1 MATKLKKL
9 LINNPFLKFLSL
21 FILFISLSVLFEV
34 CFNIMFNFLGF
45 STTSHMAKYYLFGPV
60 FEYSKTEL
68 LIIQNHIAFM
78 TSIISLICFLI
89 YLINRKSNIK
99 FINASIRLIN
109 FIPIEVILTCIVFVF
124 LARYSVWKLTYEFYD
139 TDLIVANI
147 IILWMFYLSCIS
159 IYSSRNAIKSRFIS
173 IYLVKKFVSKND
185 KNTLAKKISIAFIIA
200 VLIQFIFIFFTMI
213 ILGFWPVSALTI
225 AVYLSIISIICY
237 SCIYKKI
244 EEKIDYIEYLE
255 RNIKNIENGDL
266 KYKLDIIGNDEL
278 ASIATSVN
286 NIGEGLDKALESQL
300 KNEKM
305 KTELI
310 TNVSH
315 DLKTPL
321 TSIISY
327 IDILKN
333 NELDKQTT
341 NDYLSIL
348 DKKSQRLKNLVDD
361 IFEASKISSGDIE
374 LHFEKTDIKELLIQS
389 IVELDDKIEYS
400 KLDFVIN
407 TPNEPIF
414 TNIDGK
420 RMFRV
425 FDNLISNIVKYSLPN
440 TRVYV
445 DVYTDCGYVL
455 ITMKNI
461 SNHKLNISPDEL
473 LERFVRGDV
482 SRNTNGSGLGLSI
495 ASNLVDM
502 QGGKLELDIDGDLFK
517 VKLKFRILQS
527 LNECKA

>member
-1 MATKLKKL
+1 MLDYW
-9 LINNPFLKFLSL
+9 P
-21 FILFISLSVLFEV
+21 
-34 CFNIMFNFLGF
+34 
-45 STTSHMAKYYLFGPV
+45 
-60 FEYSKTEL
+60 
-68 LIIQNHIAFM
+68 
-78 TSIISLICFLI
+78 I
-89 YLINRKSNIK
+89 Y
-99 FINASIRLIN
+99 
-109 FIPIEVILTCIVFVF
+109 
-124 LARYSVWKLTYEFYD
+124 
-139 TDLIVANI
+139 
-147 IILWMFYLSCIS
+147 
-159 IYSSRNAIKSRFIS
+159 
-173 IYLVKKFVSKND
+173 
-185 KNTLAKKISIAFIIA
+185 
-200 VLIQFIFIFFTMI
+200 
-213 ILGFWPVSALTI
+213 ALTRAI
-225 AVYLSIISIICY
+225 YLSIVSIICY
-237 SCIYKKI
+237 SYIYKKI

-255 RNIKNIENGDL
+255 RNIKKIENGDL

-389 IVELDDKIEYS
+389 IVELDDKIESS

-407 TPNEPIF
+407 TPNKHIF

-482 SRNTNGSGLGLSI
+482 SRNTSGSGLGLSI

>member
-1 MATKLKKL
+1 MAIKLKKL

-21 FILFISLSVLFEV
+21 FILFMSLSILFEA
-34 CFNIMFNFLGF
+34 CFY
-45 STTSHMAKYYLFGPV
+45 KYHD
-60 FEYSKTEL
+60 YSD
-68 LIIQNHIAFM
+68 LIIRKNLFFISISISIL
-78 TSIISLICFLI
+78 SIIVYIF
-89 YLINRKSNIK
+89 NRKSEIK
-99 FINASIRLIN
+99 LISSSIKLIN
-109 FIPIEVILTCIVFVF
+109 LTSYFEVIILCILFLYIIRDYINVRTRVF
-124 LARYSVWKLTYEFYD
+124 YSS
-139 TDLIVANI
+139 DLII
-147 IILWMFYLSCIS
+147 IDCVIAWTIYIAFIS
-159 IYSSRNAIKSRFIS
+159 IYYREYNTKPRFIS
-173 IYLVKKFVSKND
+173 IKLIKNFISKS
-185 KNTLAKKISIAFIIA
+185 KRNTLIKKISLIFALA
-200 VLIQFIFIFFTMI
+200 ALIQSIFIFIAMI
-213 ILGFWPVSALTI
+213 LFYAHPIYALTRTI
-225 AVYLSIISIICY
+225 YLSLISIVCY
-237 SCIYKKI
+237 SYIYKKI

-389 IVELDDKIEYS
+389 IVELDDKIESS

-495 ASNLVDM
+495 ANNLVDM

-517 VKLKFRILQS
+517 VKLKFRILQN

>member
-1 MATKLKKL
+1 ML
-9 LINNPFLKFLSL
+9 LPFLF
-21 FILFISLSVLFEV
+21 
-34 CFNIMFNFLGF
+34 
-45 STTSHMAKYYLFGPV
+45 
-60 FEYSKTEL
+60 
-68 LIIQNHIAFM
+68 
-78 TSIISLICFLI
+78 
-89 YLINRKSNIK
+89 
-99 FINASIRLIN
+99 
-109 FIPIEVILTCIVFVF
+109 
-124 LARYSVWKLTYEFYD
+124 
-139 TDLIVANI
+139 
-147 IILWMFYLSCIS
+147 IILSFHQLYLLFYLL
-159 IYSSRNAIKSRFIS
+159 FLL
-173 IYLVKKFVSKND
+173 YL
-185 KNTLAKKISIAFIIA
+185 
-200 VLIQFIFIFFTMI
+200 
-213 ILGFWPVSALTI
+213 
-225 AVYLSIISIICY
+225 
-237 SCIYKKI
+237 
-244 EEKIDYIEYLE
+244 
-255 RNIKNIENGDL
+255 
-266 KYKLDIIGNDEL
+266 
-278 ASIATSVN
+278 
-286 NIGEGLDKALESQL
+286 
-300 KNEKM
+300 
-305 KTELI
+305 
-310 TNVSH
+310 SH

-455 ITMKNI
+455 IAMKNI

-517 VKLKFRILQS
+517 VKLKFRILQN

>member
-1 MATKLKKL
+1 ML
-9 LINNPFLKFLSL
+9 LPFLFIILSFHQLYLLFYLLFLL
-21 FILFISLSVLFEV
+21 
-34 CFNIMFNFLGF
+34 
-45 STTSHMAKYYLFGPV
+45 
-60 FEYSKTEL
+60 
-68 LIIQNHIAFM
+68 
-78 TSIISLICFLI
+78 
-89 YLINRKSNIK
+89 YLI
-99 FINASIRLIN
+99 
-109 FIPIEVILTCIVFVF
+109 
-124 LARYSVWKLTYEFYD
+124 
-139 TDLIVANI
+139 
-147 IILWMFYLSCIS
+147 
-159 IYSSRNAIKSRFIS
+159 
-173 IYLVKKFVSKND
+173 
-185 KNTLAKKISIAFIIA
+185 
-200 VLIQFIFIFFTMI
+200 
-213 ILGFWPVSALTI
+213 
-225 AVYLSIISIICY
+225 
-237 SCIYKKI
+237 
-244 EEKIDYIEYLE
+244 
-255 RNIKNIENGDL
+255 
-266 KYKLDIIGNDEL
+266 
-278 ASIATSVN
+278 
-286 NIGEGLDKALESQL
+286 
-300 KNEKM
+300 
-305 KTELI
+305 
-310 TNVSH
+310 H

-333 NELDKQTT
+333 NKLDKQTT
-341 NDYLSIL
+341 NNYLSIL
-348 DKKSQRLKNLVDD
+348 DKKSQKLKNLVDD

-445 DVYTDCGYVL
+445 DAYTDYSYVL
-455 ITMKNI
+455 ITLKNI

-482 SRNTNGSGLGLSI
+482 SRNTNGSELGLSI